1 MQDNEI
7 GSAELPAVR
16 LPGEH
21 RGRAIELPAVRLPR
35 EHRGRAIKAGGLS
48 EHDRFLYVE
57 RKQKGSSSREKVPV
71 CQTQQISQRD
81 VRSGQPTFRRS
92 GSQVNIAVGPSTG
105 VAARPAHT
113 GVVSLVNMA

>member
-1 MQDNEI
+1 MEMNLGIDIRQLAEI
-7 GSAELPAVR
+7 CN
-16 LPGEH
+16 
-21 RGRAIELPAVRLPR
+21 
-35 EHRGRAIKAGGLS
+35 
-48 EHDRFLYVE
+48 FLASDQNHLGDGNGFFADLIGVE
-57 RKQKGSSSREKVPV
+57 RQGGPEYTVTIKCRTEFTGREKVPV
-71 CQTQQISQRD
+71 CQTRQVNWRD